1 MALERRTLHGGR
13 LKAAAYEAREQRLEI
28 DFVDGERRIFKAVP
42 AEVWR
47 RLVAAPNPAVF
58 YADRIEEEYAVE
70 RARAGGAPDARS
82 KLDSLFGAG
91 SSTPEVADNAP
102 DDGGNARGMRDGDAS
117 RANKGG
123 D

>member
-1 MALERRTLHGGR
+1 MTTERRTLRGGR
-13 LKAAAYEAREQRLEI
+13 LKSAGYDSREQRLEI

-47 RLVAAPNPAVF
+47 RLIAAPNPAVF
-58 YADRIEEEYAVE
+58 YADRIEEEYAGE
-70 RARAGGAPDARS
+70 RGRADRTGDARS

-91 SSTPEVADNAP
+91 RAD
-102 DDGGNARGMRDGDAS
+102 DDGADGD
-117 RANKGG
+117 G